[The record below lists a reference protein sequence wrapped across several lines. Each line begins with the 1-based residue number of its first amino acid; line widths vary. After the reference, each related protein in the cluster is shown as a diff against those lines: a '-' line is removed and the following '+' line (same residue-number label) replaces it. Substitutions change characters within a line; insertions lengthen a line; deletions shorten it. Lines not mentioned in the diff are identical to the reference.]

1 METRSRWERE
11 PGDLYVELTLE
22 TLELGE
28 DGEQEEMNL
37 QLKARPPRG
46 ASGVV
51 SHEAQRCQRK
61 VR

>member
-28 DGEQEEMNL
+28 DGEQEEINL

-46 ASGVV
+46 A
-51 SHEAQRCQRK
+51 
-61 VR
+61 